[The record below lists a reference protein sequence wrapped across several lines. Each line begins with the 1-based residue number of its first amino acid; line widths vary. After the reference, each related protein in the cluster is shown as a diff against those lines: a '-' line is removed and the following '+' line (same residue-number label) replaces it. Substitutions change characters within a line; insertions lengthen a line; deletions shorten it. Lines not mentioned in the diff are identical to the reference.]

1 MTSNGQQS
9 GTPLRAGDPRELD
22 GYRIVSR
29 LGRGGMGTVYLA
41 RDASDRPVAVK
52 LIRPDLADDESFR
65 LRFAR
70 EVQAARRVA
79 RFSTAGVIDAR
90 LEGDPLFI
98 VSEYVAGPNLDEQV
112 RADGPMIGGTLESLA
127 LGVAAALTAIH
138 GSGVIH
144 RDLKP
149 ANVLLSTVGPKVI
162 DFGIARALDGTDGGV
177 TRSSELIGTPSYLA
191 PELLDGHR
199 AGPEADIFAWGC
211 LIAFAGTGTAPFD
224 AATVPAVLHN
234 ITSAPPRLDGLDPS
248 LHTLVAAAL
257 DKTPENR
264 PTAKQILARLTGQE
278 DPGEAEVRRTI
289 STSWAPPST
298 PPVPGAAPDRE
309 PPEPAGGTPPPHAN
323 APETATSQAPH
334 SVTET
339 VPHDREGGSAHAGT
353 GGSDRQEG
361 FPGGTTP
368 PGTTPPSDPHGAYG
382 VDPTAQLPWTPPAA
396 QDPTQTP
403 PTRFPPPHGQPPTYP
418 PPGAQVPARSGQP
431 PHVPGSGPQHS
442 VHQGGHPL
450 SQGPGAAPGH
460 QGASG
465 GYPPPG
471 NHLPGHTPS
480 GGQHG
485 FGAHPGAGGPGGPS
499 GPGQPPHDPRGNGA
513 PPPRRE
519 PRRRNGRLWAVGGG
533 ALALV
538 VIAGVGGYA
547 LLAGGDAP
555 PQNTEEIYGENF
567 AIDPDWSN
575 GVYDP
580 EDERDDGY
588 WADRGMLLM
597 LDPEDQPSRGEV
609 APIDAELPDS
619 VLVTATAHVVEGPG
633 QAMFGVRCWDN
644 RDRRGEGPRSMYEA
658 LLRHDG
664 QQAEIR
670 RVIMGG
676 DDPVTESLDETF
688 DVPGYEPYP
697 LYADGRGAQGADEAD
712 PYDIGPDDPLV
723 TNTVMFACEYSDEGD
738 EETMR
743 LRMWVNG
750 ELAAEAVDD
759 DPLPDDAEE
768 PEDRHRVGV
777 VLRGGFGSAPLG
789 VLYTHFSVREIL
801 PGG

>member
-1 MTSNGQQS
+1 
-9 GTPLRAGDPRELD
+9 
-22 GYRIVSR
+22 
-29 LGRGGMGTVYLA
+29 MGTVYLA

-52 LIRPDLADDESFR
+52 LIRPDLADDEAFR
-65 LRFAR
+65 RRFAR
-70 EVQAARRVA
+70 EVESARRVA

-112 RADGPMIGGTLESLA
+112 RADGPMVGGTLESLA

-162 DFGIARALDGTDGGV
+162 DFGIARALDGTDGGM

-191 PELLDGHR
+191 PELLDGR
-199 AGPEADIFAWGC
+199 KAGPEADIFAWGC
-211 LIAFAGTGTAPFD
+211 LVAFAGTGSAPFD

-248 LHTLVAAAL
+248 LHALVTAAL
-257 DKTPENR
+257 DKTPANR
-264 PTAKQILARLTGQE
+264 PSAKRILARLTGQD
-278 DPGEAEVRRTI
+278 DPAEAEVRRTI
-289 STSWAPPST
+289 STSWASPGAS
-298 PPVPGAAPDRE
+298 PVPGAAPDGAA
-309 PPEPAGGTPPPHAN
+309 PEPADGTPPHGD
-323 APETATSQAPH
+323 
-334 SVTET
+334 V
-339 VPHDREGGSAHAGT
+339 
-353 GGSDRQEG
+353 
-361 FPGGTTP
+361 TP
-368 PGTTPPSDPHGAYG
+368 PGSIAPTGPPSTYG
-382 VDPTAQLPWTPPAA
+382 VDPTAQLPQAPPTP
-396 QDPTQTP
+396 QDPNQIP
-403 PTRFPPPHGQPPTYP
+403 PTEFMSPPPPGTAYPPSGPQPTLHGGQPP
-418 PPGAQVPARSGQP
+418 Q
-431 PHVPGSGPQHS
+431 VPGSGPQRTM
-442 VHQGGHPL
+442 HQGGHPFHQAPGAVPGY
-450 SQGPGAAPGH
+450 QGPSGGHPPQIAHPPGH
-460 QGASG
+460 S
-465 GYPPPG
+465 
-471 NHLPGHTPS
+471 PS

-485 FGAHPGAGGPGGPS
+485 FATGGPNGPGGPGGPG
-499 GPGQPPHDPRGNGA
+499 GPPPAPQGNGA
-513 PPPRRE
+513 PRPQRQL
-519 PRRRNGRLWAVGGG
+519 RRRNGRLLAIGSG

-538 VIAGVGGYA
+538 VVAGLGGYA
-547 LLAGGDAP
+547 LLSGGDGQP
-555 PQNTEEIYGENF
+555 ENTQEIYGENF
-567 AIDPDWSN
+567 AIDPDWNN

-597 LDPEDQPSRGEV
+597 LDPENNPSRGEIT
-609 APIDAELPDS
+609 PIDAELPES
-619 VLVTATAHVVEGPG
+619 VLVRATAHVVEGPG

-644 RDRRGEGPRSMYEA
+644 RDRRGEESRSMYEA

-670 RVIMGG
+670 RVVMGG
-676 DDPVTESLDETF
+676 DDPRSEPLDETF

-697 LYADGRGAQGADEAD
+697 LYDDGRGAQSTDDAD
-712 PYDIGPDDPLV
+712 PYDIGADDPLV
-723 TNTVMFACEYSDEGD
+723 TNTVAFACEYSDEGG

-750 ELAAEAVDD
+750 ELTAEAVDD

-777 VLRGGFGSAPLG
+777 VLRGGPGSAPLG
-789 VLYTHFSVREIL
+789 VLYTHFSVHEIL
-801 PGG
+801 PDE